1 MNTFEFDHYAIR
13 LLTAGDAVPFYNLID
28 SNRARL
34 EDYFSGT
41 VARTPSLEHTEVYVA
56 EIMSRIDAQTYFPY
70 FIIDRERNKPVG
82 WVDVKNID
90 WNIPKA
96 ELGCFM
102 DKDHTGK
109 SIAHKAM
116 ISLIEHL
123 FHDRG
128 FNKLFLRTS
137 PMNHDACALAERC
150 GFEVEGVL
158 RKDYKTTRGELVD
171 LRYYGLINSS
181 KS

>member
-13 LLTAGDAVPFYNLID
+13 LVTATDAVAFFNLIEN
-28 SNRARL
+28 NRARL

-41 VARTPSLEHTEVYVA
+41 VARTHTLDQTQLYVT
-56 EIMSRIDAQTYFPY
+56 EIMGRIEAQTYFPY
-70 FIIDRERNKPVG
+70 FIIDRELNAPIG

-116 ISLIEHL
+116 IALIEHL
-123 FHDRG
+123 FHDHR

-137 PMNHDACALAERC
+137 PNNADACALAERC

-181 KS
+181 KV